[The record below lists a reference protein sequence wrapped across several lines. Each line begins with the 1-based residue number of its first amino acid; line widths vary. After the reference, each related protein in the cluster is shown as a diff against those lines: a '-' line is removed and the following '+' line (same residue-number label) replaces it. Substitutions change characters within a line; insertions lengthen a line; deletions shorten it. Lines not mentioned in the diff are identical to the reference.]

1 MACSV
6 SVYSIAVCFLTLTVD
21 LGRKAYQNSKRKG
34 RRNQHGFSI
43 RCLCVKKLAIN
54 DLRALARWV
63 GCQSLLIRRFSHIV
77 HFIINRKQ
85 LFKNS
90 DSRLNLLAFHQTP
103 VAMESAGRQ
112 EQQQPPTN
120 RLKGILALLPG
131 TVEHLGCTMEIAD
144 VIGVNHDDDDVQV
157 VVAVLLVDARQAL
170 SQKLLRKLGS
180 IQRDN
185 NGSHQFRLFICNQRP
200 DVPLPDQSS
209 CYLLPHLGTAGPL
222 LGFHSCPGLAVL
234 AVATGRKFSHAQEE
248 LGVLWNTPA
257 AILQAW
263 RDEQATCLTPLQ
275 RVQAGVLFP
284 TMCTIQ

>member
-1 MACSV
+1 MV
-6 SVYSIAVCFLTLTVD
+6 
-21 LGRKAYQNSKRKG
+21 N
-34 RRNQHGFSI
+34 
-43 RCLCVKKLAIN
+43 
-54 DLRALARWV
+54 
-63 GCQSLLIRRFSHIV
+63 LIKSETAFY
-77 HFIINRKQ
+77 
-85 LFKNS
+85 NS
-90 DSRLNLLAFHQTP
+90 DSKLNLVTSSAGPT
-103 VAMESAGRQ
+103 VAMERNTGSQ
-112 EQQQPPTN
+112 EQQQPATN

-144 VIGVNHDDDDVQV
+144 VIGVVNQDDDDVQKV
-157 VVAVLLVDARQAL
+157 VVAILLVDARQAL

-185 NGSHQFRLFICNQRP
+185 NGSHQFRLFICKQRP

-209 CYLLPHLGTAGPL
+209 CYLLPNLGTAGPL

-234 AVATGRKFSHAQEE
+234 AIATGRKFSHAQEE